1 MLLLRIAVSDFRNIR
16 SVQIEPGE
24 RFNLLYGLNGQGKT
38 NLLEAIY
45 LLGSPRSFRSSRLP
59 EFIRHGERQVQIQG
73 TAESAGNENSLRLT
87 IEAAGR
93 KVEIDGKALHKA
105 SELHG

>member
-1 MLLLRIAVSDFRNIR
+1 MLLGSVAIAGFRNIN
-16 SVQIEPGE
+16 SVQFEPGE

-45 LLGSPRSFRSSRLP
+45 LLGSPRSFRTSRLP
-59 EFIRHGERQVQIQG
+59 ELVRHGERQAQIHG
-73 TAESAGNENSLRLT
+73 TVESGGIENELRLV

-93 KVEIDGKALHKA
+93 KMEIDGKAVHK
-105 SELHG
+105 